1 MNDLCMSHMFDH
13 QAVLLSL
20 RCLSGDYR
28 VTFSIRHTNE
38 WSYVMTCSVVRR
50 IGWVAALGAALSFT
64 LAHTAA
70 AAPREVQNAERFVIP
85 AGEACAFTLIYE
97 ADQGMV
103 RTVRLEDKNGNI
115 VRLLEV
121 RTGVVLTFTNEAT
134 GESINFKTS
143 GSVKRTVT
151 DSNGVQTVTATGHN
165 GLIMFSTDVPPTSA
179 TQYTG
184 KLVYTVDPANVFTF
198 VSSSNAGTDICAEL
212 T

>member
-1 MNDLCMSHMFDH
+1 MESRK
-13 QAVLLSL
+13 A
-20 RCLSGDYR
+20 
-28 VTFSIRHTNE
+28 
-38 WSYVMTCSVVRR
+38 RR
-50 IGWVAALGAALSFT
+50 LAPGVAALALASALT
-64 LAHTAA
+64 VAAHTAA
-70 AAPREVQNAERFVIP
+70 AAPRDVQKAERFDIP
-85 AGEACAFTLIYE
+85 AGEACVFPLIYE

-103 RTVRLEDKNGNI
+103 RTVELEDKNGNI

-121 RTGVVLTFTNEAT
+121 RTGVVLTFTNDDT
-134 GESINFKTS
+134 GESISFKTS

-165 GLIMFSTDVPPTSA
+165 GLIMFSTDFPPTSA

-184 KLVYTVDPANVFTF
+184 KLVYTVNPATGVFRF

>member
-1 MNDLCMSHMFDH
+1 MP
-13 QAVLLSL
+13 
-20 RCLSGDYR
+20 
-28 VTFSIRHTNE
+28 
-38 WSYVMTCSVVRR
+38 VMESRKARR
-50 IGWVAALGAALSFT
+50 LAPGMAALALASALT
-64 LAHTAA
+64 VAAHTAA
-70 AAPREVQNAERFVIP
+70 AAPREVQKAERFDIP
-85 AGEACAFTLIYE
+85 AGEACVFPLIYE

-103 RTVRLEDKNGNI
+103 RTVELEDKNGSI

-121 RTGVVLTFTNEAT
+121 RTGVVLTFTNDDT
-134 GESINFKTS
+134 GESISFKTS

-165 GLIMFSTDVPPTSA
+165 GLIMFSTDFPPTSA

-184 KLVYTVDPANVFTF
+184 KLVYTVNPATGVFSF